1 MQYRMLI
8 AQNKR
13 CFHAFRLAIW
23 DCFTMWARGGFSY
36 RIFNRLMEVVG
47 RIGDLGVKSRGIGVN
62 GGV

>member
-13 CFHAFRLAIW
+13 CFHALRLAIW
-23 DCFTMWARGGFSY
+23 DCFTMWARGGLSFL
-36 RIFNRLMEVVG
+36 IFTRLLDVVG
-47 RIGDLGVKSRGIGVN
+47 RMGDLGVKSGGIGAK

>member
-1 MQYRMLI
+1 MQYRVLI

-47 RIGDLGVKSRGIGVN
+47 GIGGLGVKSRGMGAN